1 MKTRK
6 KFTYDGVELII
17 AEVEEPYMN
26 SPEPVK
32 VTRVFA
38 PNGGY
43 LPLSLKHKQ
52 TLKSIQQDAISL
64 LDSFKNRGA
73 DIKLELTKQLA

>member
-6 KFTYDGVELII
+6 KFTDEGIVLII

-38 PNGGY
+38 PNGGS
-43 LPLSLKHKQ
+43 LPLMLKHKQ
-52 TLKSIQQDAISL
+52 TLKSIQQDAINQ

-73 DIKLELTKQLA
+73 DIRHELTKEMV

>member
-6 KFTYDGVELII
+6 KFTYDGVELTI

-32 VTRVFA
+32 ATRVFA
-38 PNGGY
+38 PNGGS
-43 LPLSLKHKQ
+43 LPLMLRYKQ
-52 TLKSIQQDAISL
+52 TLKSIQQDAINQ
-64 LDSFKNRGA
+64 LDSFKNRGV
-73 DIKLELTKQLA
+73 DIKHELTRELV